1 MVVFISSCSPAE
13 EDSKNVARHAEKQ
26 LFHAAASWW
35 LSEES
40 RSAAAGKEWR
50 SSWVSF
56 LHLGNKQAVKILQLG
71 GGIQVAPTVGLCC
84 VRHIAA
90 NSSDAHSG
98 SRSDMRELKTKTPP
112 SCKLTRKQDSDE
124 SIGRL
129 PSQLL
134 WPVKKATALP
144 SSAAAAAAAAG
155 RHALFNS
162 FQTAFFMRQQQRT
175 LLLCHSA
182 AKSLLVRVATL
193 CCL

>member
-1 MVVFISSCSPAE
+1 MRKAE
-13 EDSKNVARHAEKQ
+13 VRLLEKNEGALEF
-26 LFHAAASWW
+26 LFYILEINKLLKYYS
-35 LSEES
+35 
-40 RSAAAGKEWR
+40 
-50 SSWVSF
+50 
-56 LHLGNKQAVKILQLG
+56 LGG

-134 WPVKKATALP
+134 
-144 SSAAAAAAAAG
+144 
-155 RHALFNS
+155 
-162 FQTAFFMRQQQRT
+162 
-175 LLLCHSA
+175 
-182 AKSLLVRVATL
+182 
-193 CCL
+193 